1 MGLGKAQKQRRNI
14 DAKIAKRKAEERKQK
29 ELIES
34 LQDDRV
40 YQISHDD
47 KYSHWNGIL
56 MCGKQIK
63 EMHNIK

>member
-1 MGLGKAQKQRRNI
+1 MSLGKAQKQRRNI
-14 DAKIAKRKAEERKQK
+14 DAKISKRKDREKRQR

-40 YQISHDD
+40 YQINYSEH
-47 KYSHWNGIL
+47 SHWNGIL
-56 MCGKQIK
+56 MRGKQIK